1 VSATSEA
8 GPSSGR
14 PKSVVDQAGV
24 AGATDTNPFPGPR
37 PFAESDN
44 LLFFG
49 RDRELS
55 DLVALLFAQRV
66 VLLHAPSGAGKSSL
80 ANAGLIPRAR
90 QRGFEFLPVA
100 RVRGTGPSGGDSAA
114 NRYVNNVIENWRA
127 EGMDVGARAADLP
140 EVLRGLPEVDEPGR
154 VVVFDQFEELF
165 VVHPDRW
172 RDRGDLFSQIQE
184 ALDRDPLLHF
194 LFVLRDDYLAWLEP
208 LTPLLRDR
216 LSSRYHLG
224 GLNSSQALDAVV
236 KPFEAS
242 GRMFAPGVAEDFV
255 KALREQPAE
264 LGANRSYE
272 GENVEPVQLQ
282 IVCRTFFERLPRD
295 VTEIGAPDVARHA
308 DVQQALVGFYEQAIA
323 AVVKGHA
330 GVRERSVRSWFER
343 QLITSARTR
352 SIVFQGER
360 TTAGL
365 ANQVVYELERRRLV
379 RSEPRGPAQWYELT
393 HDRLID
399 AVLES
404 NHAWSTKRS
413 RSITRRALAAGV
425 ACVLLAAVVSFVA
438 IHSRHGGSAASASE
452 PKRSQISAPGRT
464 ADFPVHGRA
473 GQVVTAIMKP
483 DQGLLGE
490 LRLFDGGGLAVG
502 SPSSPESSLPLLTLT
517 LPADGDYR
525 VEALGRGDTFGS
537 FDLSLTVQNVGARA
551 ELAGP
556 DPIPGSITAPDQV
569 DVYIFNGRAGALA
582 EITLVDDFSQHLVLI
597 GPGGQGFPELSLG
610 YGVIAAILPQ
620 DGSYGLH
627 VWSSDK
633 KGGPYLLRLQQGA
646 GINVQPGKVSGTLDR
661 NNPVDVRTVQTEAGG
676 ALTVSYPH
684 PTRVPGSVLLLAAN
698 GNSLQNDG
706 GEGGF
711 SSAIAPATTY
721 ILVVYAGDFSNG
733 NSYSLSVEIQEPN
746 PLTGGRAQGQLRR
759 DGGIEVY
766 GLDPGQGDVATIL
779 VRPAGKFDPRVAV
792 VQPDGTPLITKD
804 NGGPTKDS
812 GGPGEDELFTAQ
824 LQQRGPHLI
833 VIDSNSSS
841 HNTGAFSVTVTQHNA
856 SAPPP

>member
-1 VSATSEA
+1 
-8 GPSSGR
+8 
-14 PKSVVDQAGV
+14 
-24 AGATDTNPFPGPR
+24 
-37 PFAESDN
+37 

-80 ANAGLIPRAR
+80 VNAGLIPRAR

-100 RVRGTGPSGGDSAA
+100 RVRSTGPSGDDSAA
-114 NRYVNNVIENWRA
+114 NRYVNNMIENWRA
-127 EGMDVGARAADLP
+127 AGMDVGSQNANLP
-140 EVLRGLPEVDEPGR
+140 EVLRGLPPVDEPGR

-172 RDRGDLFSQIQE
+172 RDRADLFSQIQE

-208 LTPLLRDR
+208 LTPRLRDR

-272 GENVEPVQLQ
+272 GEDVEPVQLQ

-295 VTEIGAPDVARHA
+295 VTEISAQDVARHA

-330 GVRERSVRSWFER
+330 GVRERTVRSWFER
-343 QLITSARTR
+343 QLITPARTR

-365 ANQVVYELERRRLV
+365 ANQVVEELERRRLV
-379 RSEPRGPAQWYELT
+379 HSEPRGPAQWYELT

-404 NHAWSTKRS
+404 NRAWSTKRS
-413 RSITRRALAAGV
+413 RSITRRAVAAG
-425 ACVLLAAVVSFVA
+425 ALCVLLAAVVSFVA
-438 IHSRHGGSAASASE
+438 IRSGHRGSAASA
-452 PKRSQISAPGRT
+452 PAPTRSQISRPGQT
-464 ADFPVHGRA
+464 VDFPVHGRS
-473 GQVVTAIMKP
+473 GQVLTAIMEP
-483 DQGLLGE
+483 DQSLLGE
-490 LRLFDGGGLAVG
+490 LRLFDARGLEVG
-502 SPSSPESSLPLLTLT
+502 SPSNPESSQPILTLA
-517 LPADGDYR
+517 LPADGNYR
-525 VEALGRGDTFGS
+525 VEALGRANTVGS
-537 FDLSLTVQNVGARA
+537 FELHLAVQTIGAQVQLR
-551 ELAGP
+551 GP
-556 DPIPGSITAPDQV
+556 DPVPGSITAPNQV
-569 DVYIFNGRAGALA
+569 DVYTFNGRAESLV
-582 EITLVDDFSQHLVLI
+582 EITMVTGFTQHLLLV
-597 GPGGQGFPELSLG
+597 GPGGQAFTDLG
-610 YGVIAAILPQ
+610 LGNGVMAVVLPR
-620 DGSYGLH
+620 DGSYRLNA
-627 VWSSDK
+627 WSSQ
-633 KGGPYLLRLQQGA
+633 GQGPYVLRLQQPA
-646 GINVQPGKVSGTLDR
+646 GVDVQPGRVSGTLNHD
-661 NNPVDVRTVQTEAGG
+661 NPVDARTVRSEAGG
-676 ALTVSYPH
+676 TLTVSYPH
-684 PTRVPGSVLLLAAN
+684 PTTVPGNVLLVAAN
-698 GNSLQNDG
+698 GQVILNDNG
-706 GEGGF
+706 DGGF

-721 ILVVYAGDFSNG
+721 ILVVYGSDFSNG
-733 NSYSLSVEIQEPN
+733 NSYSLALAIQKPD

-759 DGGIEVY
+759 TGQVEVY
-766 GLDPGQGDVATIL
+766 RLDPEQGDIATIL
-779 VRPAGKFDPRVAV
+779 VRPAGKFDPRVTIL
-792 VQPDGTPLITKD
+792 QPGGTPLIVQ
-804 NGGPTKDS
+804 DS
-812 GGPGEDELFTAQ
+812 GGPGEEELFTAP
-824 LQQRGPHLI
+824 LQHRGLDLI
-833 VIDSNSSS
+833 VIDSNSTN

-856 SAPPP
+856 SAPPS